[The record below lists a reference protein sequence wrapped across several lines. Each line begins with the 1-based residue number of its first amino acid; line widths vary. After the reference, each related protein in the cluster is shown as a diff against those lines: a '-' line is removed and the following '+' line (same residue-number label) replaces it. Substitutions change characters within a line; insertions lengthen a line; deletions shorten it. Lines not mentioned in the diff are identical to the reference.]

1 MTRQELNNLIEAKA
15 AAYGFSAKREGERIT
30 EVTGKEESYISI
42 SIRIFE
48 RPNFEKSD
56 IEKRI
61 GVSDIEV
68 RTSVCRMGG
77 EHTMDELL
85 EAADEIER
93 GAKLTNDLRSLHL
106 SVEEKL

>member
-1 MTRQELNNLIEAKA
+1 MTRKELGSLIEAKA

-30 EVTGKEESYISI
+30 EVAGTQESYISI
-42 SIRIFE
+42 LIFE
-48 RPNFEKSD
+48 SPNFEKSD

-77 EHTMDELL
+77 EPTMDELL

-106 SVEEKL
+106 SVEEKF

>member
-1 MTRQELNNLIEAKA
+1 MTKQELNSIIEAKA
-15 AAYGFSAKREGERIT
+15 AAYGFGIKHEGERIT
-30 EVTGKEESYISI
+30 GVAGAQESYI

-61 GVSDIEV
+61 GVSDIEI
-68 RTSVCRMGG
+68 RTNVCRMGG
-77 EHTMDELL
+77 CSAMDELL

-106 SVEEKL
+106 AIEEKF